1 MGSVSPSLTVD
12 SLPPRG
18 SLPPMCR
25 DFFFFFIVSLRP
37 LERGLGLKRPP
48 SESVGLMLP
57 DAA

>member
-1 MGSVSPSLTVD
+1 MD

-25 DFFFFFIVSLRP
+25 DFFFFFIFIVSLRP

-48 SESVGLMLP
+48 SESVSLMLP